1 MAKTLSN
8 KHARS
13 QPIMQ
18 PIFTKITNAW
28 RDRPVVLVKML
39 SFASI
44 GVVNLI
50 IDVVIFYILVQFL
63 HLHLIA
69 ANVLSWLVAVTGSY
83 MMNSKI
89 TFGRETGG
97 LLSVKRYL
105 RFAGS
110 GILGVAISTTVL
122 LALSSYI
129 SVPAAKFAS
138 IIAGFG
144 VNFCMSHFVVFRT
157 YPSATSNKHDVV

>member
-1 MAKTLSN
+1 
-8 KHARS
+8 
-13 QPIMQ
+13 MQ
-18 PIFTKITNAW
+18 PIFTKIANAW
-28 RDRPVVLVKML
+28 RDRPVVLAKML

-50 IDVVIFYILVQFL
+50 IDVIIFYISVRFL
-63 HLHLIA
+63 QLHLIA

-97 LLSVKRYL
+97 LLSVGRYL

-110 GILGVAISTTVL
+110 GVLGVAISTTVL
-122 LALSSYI
+122 LALSNYI
-129 SVPAAKFAS
+129 SIPAAKLAS
-138 IIAGFG
+138 IVAGFA
-144 VNFCMSHFVVFRT
+144 VNFCMSHFVVFRA
-157 YPSATSNKHDVV
+157 YPAPGNKHDIV

>member
-1 MAKTLSN
+1 
-8 KHARS
+8 
-13 QPIMQ
+13 MQ
-18 PIFTKITNAW
+18 PIFTKIANAW

-44 GVVNLI
+44 GVVNVI
-50 IDVVIFYILVQFL
+50 IDVIIFTILVQFL

-69 ANVLSWLVAVTGSY
+69 ANILSWLVAVTGSY

-97 LLSVKRYL
+97 LLSVRRYL

-110 GILGVAISTTVL
+110 GILGVAISTAVL
-122 LALSSYI
+122 LALSNYI
-129 SVPAAKFAS
+129 NIPTAKLAS
-138 IIAGFG
+138 ILAGFG
-144 VNFCMSHFVVFRT
+144 VNFCMSHFVVFRA
-157 YPSATSNKHDVV
+157 YPSAPSNKHDIV

>member
-1 MAKTLSN
+1 M
-8 KHARS
+8 
-13 QPIMQ
+13 
-18 PIFTKITNAW
+18 
-28 RDRPVVLVKML
+28 KML

-44 GVVNLI
+44 GVVNVI
-50 IDVVIFYILVQFL
+50 IDVIIFTILVQLL

-97 LLSVKRYL
+97 LLSVRRYL
-105 RFAGS
+105 RFTAS

-122 LALSSYI
+122 LALSNYT
-129 SVPAAKFAS
+129 SVPAAKLAS
-138 IIAGFG
+138 IVAGFG
-144 VNFCMSHFVVFRT
+144 VNFCMSHFVVFRA
-157 YPSATSNKHDVV
+157 YSPASGDKRDIV